1 MTDFTSHKID
11 LAISTLTNALEFVS
25 SKENEFERLG
35 YAKAAISLA
44 LSDLQAI
51 TTQVEQW
58 AAKRLRR
65 NSLSW
70 WNHTSFS
77 YSGPRNIWSGHI
89 PQVWRFSLV
98 LHPLV
103 VMHWIK
109 LSVIFS
115 VKWLKINEKAFF

>member
-51 TTQVEQW
+51 SSQVEQ
-58 AAKRLRR
+58 
-65 NSLSW
+65 
-70 WNHTSFS
+70 
-77 YSGPRNIWSGHI
+77 
-89 PQVWRFSLV
+89 
-98 LHPLV
+98 
-103 VMHWIK
+103 
-109 LSVIFS
+109 
-115 VKWLKINEKAFF
+115 